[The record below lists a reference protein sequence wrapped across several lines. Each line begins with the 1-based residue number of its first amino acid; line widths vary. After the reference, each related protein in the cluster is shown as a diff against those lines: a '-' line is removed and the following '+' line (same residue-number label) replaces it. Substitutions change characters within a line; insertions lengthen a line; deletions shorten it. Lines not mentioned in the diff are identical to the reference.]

1 MKKTTLFT
9 LLTAFVLIPL
19 TLYLGSR
26 MTGRWYYLTSTL
38 IIVEILIPFFLIFE
52 RRRPQAREL
61 VLLAVLCALAVASRV
76 VVPIPSFK
84 PIFGIIM
91 ISGMAFGPQAGFL
104 VGAVSAFASNFIL
117 GGQGPWTPWQM
128 MAYGVAGLL
137 AGALSGR
144 GWLPRKPWVLAV
156 FGFVSMVA
164 VVGVLMD
171 CCTIFTS
178 LTKITWSSVALV
190 LTMGLRVNIS
200 HGIATAVTL
209 MLFSKPLLEKLDRV
223 KLKYGM
229 MEPDGGA

>member
-9 LLTAFVLIPL
+9 LLTALVLIPL
-19 TLYLGSR
+19 TLLLGSR
-26 MTGRWYYLTSTL
+26 LPGRWYYLTSTL
-38 IIVEILIPFFLIFE
+38 IIIEILIPFFLAFE
-52 RRRPQAREL
+52 SRRPQAREL

-91 ISGMAFGPQAGFL
+91 IAGMAFGAQAGFL

-137 AGALSGR
+137 AGAATRRGR
-144 GWLPRKPWVLAV
+144 LPKKPWLLAI

-164 VVGVLMD
+164 VVGVLLD

-178 LTKITWSSVALV
+178 LTTIKWSSVALV
-190 LTMGLRVNIS
+190 LTVGLKTNLS

-209 MLFSKPLLEKLDRV
+209 LLFAGPLLEKLDRV
-223 KLKYGM
+223 KLKYGLIGS
-229 MEPDGGA
+229 E

>member
-1 MKKTTLFT
+1 MKKTTIFT
-9 LLTAFVLIPL
+9 LLTVFVLIPL

-26 MTGRWYYLTSTL
+26 MPGRWYYLTSTL
-38 IIVEILIPFFLIFE
+38 IIVEIMIPFFLVFE

-76 VVPIPSFK
+76 VVPVPSFK

-91 ISGMAFGPQAGFL
+91 IAGMAFGTQAGFL

-128 MAYGVAGLL
+128 MAYGAAGLL
-137 AGALSGR
+137 AGFFSSR
-144 GWLPRKPWVLAV
+144 GWLPRKPWLLAV

-164 VVGVLMD
+164 VVGVLLD

-178 LTKITWSSVALV
+178 LTTIKWSSVALV
-190 LTMGLRVNIS
+190 LTLGLRTNIS
-200 HGIATAVTL
+200 HGLATAVTL
-209 MLFSKPLLEKLDRV
+209 LLFSRPLLEKLDRV
-223 KLKYGM
+223 KRKYGM
-229 MEPDGGA
+229 LEAE

>member
-38 IIVEILIPFFLIFE
+38 IIIEILIPFFLAFE

-91 ISGMAFGPQAGFL
+91 ISGMAFGSQAGFL
-104 VGAVSAFASNFIL
+104 VGAISAFASNFIL

-128 MAYGVAGLL
+128 MAYGAAGLL
-137 AGALSGR
+137 SGALYRR
-144 GWLPRKPWVLAV
+144 GWLPQKPWVLAI

-164 VVGVLMD
+164 VVGLLLD

-178 LTKITWSSVALV
+178 LTTIKWSSVALV
-190 LTMGLRVNIS
+190 LSLGLKTNIS
-200 HGIATAVTL
+200 HGISTALTL
-209 MLFSKPLLEKLDRV
+209 LLFSGPLLQKLDRV
-223 KLKYGM
+223 KTKYGLIGS
-229 MEPDGGA
+229 DGV